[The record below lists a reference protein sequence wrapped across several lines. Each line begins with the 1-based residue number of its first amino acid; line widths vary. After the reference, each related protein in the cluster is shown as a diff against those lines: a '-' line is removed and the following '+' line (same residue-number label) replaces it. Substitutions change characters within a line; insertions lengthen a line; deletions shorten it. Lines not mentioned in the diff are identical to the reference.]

1 MTLDNKDKTNFHQGC
16 YLIMHYNFFFKCEFY
31 MRKAHVVC
39 VCVCKM
45 FMDILLRCVC
55 TMCVPGAGG
64 GQKRA

>member
-1 MTLDNKDKTNFHQGC
+1 
-16 YLIMHYNFFFKCEFY
+16 